1 MCEPGGDVVC
11 KSDEEIREWLSG
23 KWIVLLYNQIRFD
36 QEQYFEASRIQE
48 ARISYIGVNS
58 QARQINPHKIQ
69 VTSLEL

>member
-1 MCEPGGDVVC
+1 MCEGGPDKGC
-11 KSDEEIREWLSG
+11 ATDREIRDWLSG

-36 QEQYFEASRIQE
+36 QEQYFEASRIEE